1 MLLHFKCLHVVINSL
16 ALSLL
21 TLVFITLLQYLQH
34 WFIPPLYS
42 QGGCLLLPLYYHSL
56 FCQLQVYYLKFGS
69 DLRSFMKIKGPLL
82 NPQFFW
88 FFGRKHSIS
97 NPPYSEKYL
106 FLTASLS
113 HFLSSFLFFLFVCCL
128 RSQVINSSSISSSD
142 KIII

>member
-1 MLLHFKCLHVVINSL
+1 MSSCCYKFSRPQFIDTCIYYSITISTTLIYSTIIFTRG
-16 ALSLL
+16 LSAS
-21 TLVFITLLQYLQH
+21 TTLL
-34 WFIPPLYS
+34 P
-42 QGGCLLLPLYYHSL
+42 L

-82 NPQFFW
+82 NPPFFW

-128 RSQVINSSSISSSD
+128 RSQVINSSSILSSD